1 MRSRLV
7 SSEFWQS
14 EDVAALEPLQRLIWI
29 GIWGAASEEGVGKA
43 NPRLLAAEL
52 FPYDDIAIMSATI
65 ANTLVDLAELGMI
78 FFYREN
84 REKYPKG
91 NRENRENRTKPNI
104 GVSKSVIYYNIQNF
118 DRYQTLRPS
127 KTPRYPLPTSK
138 GVEIISVQEFVQH
151 LHTNANKCMQMYT
164 NVVLREGKGR
174 EGKGREYNLPAK
186 KIFRGS
192 FHDTPDNE
200 QPEPDNQ
207 PDNEQLEQI
216 ETIETIEPS
225 TLEPEP
231 ELQATTPAREPA
243 RARRVTASKNTN
255 LRAYAPEF
263 EQFWKTYPHHRRKE
277 KPSAFRAFL
286 DALERASLD
295 DIMRGL
301 EKMNEGDTAFAP
313 YPAKWLKNDSW
324 NDFQDEPDKVLG
336 QDTKNDSRPLYY
348 RVTGIF
354 ADKARQLLQKI
365 DMPLEQKFEIFEGL
379 LDQLINN
386 PEDTTQAVKYLQEKT
401 REYQQ

>member
-65 ANTLVDLAELGMI
+65 ENTLVDLAELGMI

-138 GVEIISVQEFVQH
+138 GVEIIGVQEFVQH

-164 NVVLREGKGR
+164 NVVLREGKVR
-174 EGKGREYNLPAK
+174 EGNITYPRKKFFAVVFTTRPTMSNQNQTANPTRSNWSKSKPSNRQHQNQNQSQTTSRQHHLP
-186 KIFRGS
+186 
-192 FHDTPDNE
+192 
-200 QPEPDNQ
+200 
-207 PDNEQLEQI
+207 
-216 ETIETIEPS
+216 PS
-225 TLEPEP
+225 R
-231 ELQATTPAREPA
+231 Q
-243 RARRVTASKNTN
+243 K
-255 LRAYAPEF
+255 LRTYAPI
-263 EQFWKTYPHHRRKE
+263 R
-277 KPSAFRAFL
+277 PS
-286 DALERASLD
+286 SSNS
-295 DIMRGL
+295 G
-301 EKMNEGDTAFAP
+301 KHTHTTGV
-313 YPAKWLKNDSW
+313 KKNQTPS
-324 NDFQDEPDKVLG
+324 EH
-336 QDTKNDSRPLYY
+336 S
-348 RVTGIF
+348 
-354 ADKARQLLQKI
+354 
-365 DMPLEQKFEIFEGL
+365 
-379 LDQLINN
+379 
-386 PEDTTQAVKYLQEKT
+386 
-401 REYQQ
+401 

>member
-138 GVEIISVQEFVQH
+138 GVEIIGVQEFVQH

-164 NVVLREGKGR
+164 NVVLREGKVR

-200 QPEPDNQ
+200 QPEADSQ
-207 PDNEQLEQI
+207 PDTEQLEQV
-216 ETIETIEPS
+216 ETLEPS
-225 TLEPEP
+225 TPEPEP
-231 ELQATTPAREPA
+231 VADNQQTTPSAPIKA
-243 RARRVTASKNTN
+243 KTTN
-255 LRAYAPEF
+255 LRAYTPEF

-277 KPSAFRAFL
+277 KPNAFRAFL
-286 DALERASLD
+286 DALKRASVD

-336 QDTKNDSRPLYY
+336 QDAKNDSRPLYY